1 MKNEFSAPQK
11 TPDGEGR
18 SKMKKMYEA
27 IWEIFNQCPN
37 NQMRDIFI
45 DELEIEDVDQ
55 FVRDKFKGK
64 DVTFDRTDLEDGTI
78 IYDIVA
84 SGIKQRYSFTEI

>member
-1 MKNEFSAPQK
+1 
-11 TPDGEGR
+11 
-18 SKMKKMYEA
+18 MKKMYEA

-37 NQMRDIFI
+37 NQMGDIFI
-45 DELEIEDVDQ
+45 DEIEIEDTDQ

-84 SGIKQRYSFTEI
+84 SGIRQRYSFTEI

>member
-1 MKNEFSAPQK
+1 
-11 TPDGEGR
+11 
-18 SKMKKMYEA
+18 MYEA

-45 DELEIEDVDQ
+45 DEIEIEDIDQ
-55 FVRDKFKGK
+55 FLHKKFQGK
-64 DVTFDRTDLEDGTI
+64 DVTFDKTELEDGTV

-84 SGIKQRYSFTEI
+84 SGIRQRYSFTEI

>member
-1 MKNEFSAPQK
+1 
-11 TPDGEGR
+11 
-18 SKMKKMYEA
+18 MKKMYEA

-55 FVRDKFKGK
+55 FVQNKFKGK
-64 DVTFDRTDLEDGTI
+64 DVTLERSDLEDGTI

-84 SGIKQRYSFTEI
+84 SGIRQRYSFTEI

>member
-1 MKNEFSAPQK
+1 MRAQDTEMEKQ
-11 TPDGEGR
+11 
-18 SKMKKMYEA
+18 MKKMYEA

-45 DELEIEDVDQ
+45 DEIEIEDTDQ

-84 SGIKQRYSFTEI
+84 SGIRQRYSFTEI

>member
-1 MKNEFSAPQK
+1 
-11 TPDGEGR
+11 
-18 SKMKKMYEA
+18 MKKMYEA

-45 DELEIEDVDQ
+45 DELEIEDIDQ
-55 FVRDKFKGK
+55 FVQNKFKGK
-64 DVTFDRTDLEDGTI
+64 DVTLERSDLEDGTI

-84 SGIKQRYSFTEI
+84 SGIRQRYSFTEI